1 MADNNSFD
9 VIVVGGG
16 PGGYV
21 CAIRCAQLGLKT
33 AVVERER
40 LGGICL
46 NWGCI
51 PTKALLRS
59 SEIWHLMHRLNEFG
73 FSADNFKF
81 DIAKIVTRSRAV
93 SQQLSNG
100 VGFLMKKHKITV
112 IPGTAKLAGKG
123 KLSVTQDGKTS
134 EYSAKNIVLATG
146 ARARTLPGL
155 EPDGLLVWTY
165 REAMVPPSFPK
176 SLLVVGSGAIG
187 IEFASFYR
195 TLGAEVTVVE
205 ILDRVLPVEDEE
217 ISAFAAKAFT
227 KQGMKLKVGTQV
239 TELKKGAND
248 VTCTLQDKAGK
259 TEQVTVERVIL
270 AMGIVGNV
278 ENIGLEAAGIKVD
291 RTHVVA
297 GKYGET
303 GVDGVWAIGDLVG
316 GPWLAHK
323 AMHEGV
329 IVAEKIAGVK
339 GVHPLNTSNVPG
351 CTYCWPQVASV
362 GLTEAKAKETGKKIK
377 VGRFPFIGNG
387 KAIALGEAEGL
398 VKTVFDAETGEL
410 LGAHMVGAEVTELI
424 QGYAIA
430 RAGELTDEDLA
441 HTIFPHP
448 TLSEMMHEAVLDADK
463 KALHI

>member
-1 MADNNSFD
+1 MAESFD

-33 AVVERER
+33 AVVERDR
-40 LGGICL
+40 MGGICL

-59 SEIWHLMHRLNEFG
+59 SEIWHLMHRLGEFG

-81 DIAKIVTRSRAV
+81 DIAKIVSRSRAV
-93 SQQLSNG
+93 SKQLSDG

-112 IPGTAKLAGKG
+112 IPGEAKLAGKG
-123 KLSVTQDGKTS
+123 KLSVTKDGKSADYT
-134 EYSAKNIVLATG
+134 AKNIVLATG

-155 EPDGLLVWTY
+155 EPDGKLVWTY
-165 REAMVPPSFPK
+165 REAMVPDSFPK

-195 TLGAEVTVVE
+195 TLGADVTVVE
-205 ILDRVLPVEDEE
+205 VLDRVLPVEDEE

-227 KQGMKLKVGTQV
+227 KQGMKLKTGTTV
-239 TELKKGAND
+239 TELKRGADN
-248 VTCTLQDKAGK
+248 VTCTLKDKTGK
-259 TEQVTVERVIL
+259 TEQVTVDRVIL

-278 ENIGLEAAGIKVD
+278 ENLGLEAAGIKVD

-316 GPWLAHK
+316 APWLAHK

-339 GVHPLNTSNVPG
+339 GVHPLNTANVPG

-362 GLTEAKAKETGKKIK
+362 GLTEAKANETGRKIK
-377 VGRFPFIGNG
+377 VGKFPFIGNG
-387 KAIALGEAEGL
+387 KAIALDEADGL
-398 VKTVFDAETGEL
+398 VKTVFDAQTGEL
-410 LGAHMVGAEVTELI
+410 LGAHMIGAEVTELI
-424 QGYAIA
+424 QGYVIA
-430 RAGELTDEDLA
+430 KTGELTDQELA

-448 TLSEMMHEAVLDADK
+448 TLSEMMHEAVIAADGA
-463 KALHI
+463 ALHI

>member
-1 MADNNSFD
+1 MSDTSFD

-33 AVVERER
+33 AVVERGR

-81 DIAKIVTRSRAV
+81 DIGKIVARSRAV

-112 IPGTAKLAGKG
+112 IAGEAKLAGKG
-123 KLSVTQDGKTS
+123 KLSITKDGKAS
-134 EYSAKNIVLATG
+134 EYAAKNIILATG

-155 EPDGLLVWTY
+155 EPDGKLIWTY
-165 REAMVPPSFPK
+165 REAMVPPAFPK

-205 ILDRVLPVEDEE
+205 VLDRVLPVEDEE
-217 ISAFAAKAFT
+217 ISTFAAKAFN
-227 KQGMKLKVGTQV
+227 KQGMKLKTGTTV
-239 TELKKGAND
+239 TELKKGADN
-248 VTCTLQDKAGK
+248 VTATLKAKDGK
-259 TEQVTVERVIL
+259 TETLTVDRVIL

-297 GKYGET
+297 NQWGET
-303 GVDGVWAIGDLVG
+303 GVPGVWAIGDLVG

-329 IVAEKIAGVK
+329 IVAERIAGVK
-339 GVHPLNTSNVPG
+339 GVHPLNASNVPG

-362 GLTEAKAKETGKKIK
+362 GLTEAKAKETGRKIK
-377 VGRFPFIGNG
+377 VGRFPFMGNG
-387 KAIALGEAEGL
+387 KAIALGEADGL
-398 VKTVFDAETGEL
+398 IKTVFDAESGEL
-410 LGAHMVGAEVTELI
+410 LGAHMIGAEVTELI
-424 QGYAIA
+424 HGYVIA
-430 RAGELTDEDLA
+430 KSGELTEEDLG

-448 TLSEMMHEAVLDADK
+448 TLSEMLHEAVLDADK

>member
-1 MADNNSFD
+1 MADTYD

-33 AVVERER
+33 AVVERDR
-40 LGGICL
+40 MGGICL

-59 SEIWHLMHRLNEFG
+59 SEIWHLLHRLGEYG
-73 FSADNFKF
+73 MSADNFKF
-81 DIAKIVTRSRAV
+81 DIEKIVARSRGV
-93 SQQLSNG
+93 SKQLSDG

-112 IPGTAKLAGKG
+112 IPGEAKLAGKG
-123 KLSVTQDGKTS
+123 KLTVTKDGKTS
-134 EYSAKNIVLATG
+134 ELLAKNIVLATG

-155 EPDGLLVWTY
+155 EPDGKLVWTY
-165 REAMVPPSFPK
+165 REAMVPTMFPK

-187 IEFASFYR
+187 IEFASFYK
-195 TLGAEVTVVE
+195 TLGADVTVVE
-205 ILDRVLPVEDEE
+205 IMDRVMPVEDAE
-217 ISAFAAKAFT
+217 ISAMAAKAFT
-227 KQGMKLKVGTQV
+227 KQGMKLKLETQV
-239 TELKKGAND
+239 TELKRGADN
-248 VTCTLQDKAGK
+248 VTCTLKAKDGK
-259 TEQVTVERVIL
+259 TEQVTVDRVIL

-278 ENIGLEAAGIKVD
+278 ENIGLEEAGIKVD
-291 RTHVVA
+291 RTHIVA

-339 GVHPLNTSNVPG
+339 GVHPLNTSNVAG

-362 GLTEAKAKETGKKIK
+362 GMTEAKAKESGRKIK
-377 VGRFPFIGNG
+377 VGKFPFIGNG
-387 KAIALGEAEGL
+387 KAIALGEADGL
-398 VKTVFDAETGEL
+398 IKTVFDAETGEL
-410 LGAHMVGAEVTELI
+410 LGAHMIGAEVTELI
-424 QGYAIA
+424 QGYVIA
-430 RAGELTDEDLA
+430 KTGELTDQELA

-448 TLSEMMHEAVLDADK
+448 TLSEMMHEAVIAADGA
-463 KALHI
+463 ALHI